1 MFILRLSGFRRNS
14 EFTYAVDRAK
24 ASIITGL
31 YRELRQEEIPA
42 LPRPLM
48 RNASPVGLVKL
59 SLTIGL
65 S

>member
-1 MFILRLSGFRRNS
+1 MFVLRLSGFRRNS

-31 YRELRQEEIPA
+31 YRELRQEIPA
-42 LPRPLM
+42 RPTPLM

>member
-1 MFILRLSGFRRNS
+1 MFALRLSDFRRNF
-14 EFTYAVDRAK
+14 EFTYAEDRAK

-31 YRELRQEEIPA
+31 YRELRQEIPA

-48 RNASPVGLVKL
+48 RNAFPVGLVKL

>member
-1 MFILRLSGFRRNS
+1 MFVLRLSGFRRNS
-14 EFTYAVDRAK
+14 EFTYAIGRAK

-31 YRELRQEEIPA
+31 YRELGQEIPA